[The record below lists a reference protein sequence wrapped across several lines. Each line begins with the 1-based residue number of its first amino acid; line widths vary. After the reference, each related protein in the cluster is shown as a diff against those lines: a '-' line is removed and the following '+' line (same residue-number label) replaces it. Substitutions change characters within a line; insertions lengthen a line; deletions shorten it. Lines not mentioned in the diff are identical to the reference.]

1 MGGIGTAVLKHDIQV
16 QVDGT
21 AQQFVADNPRGHF
34 MVFKRNDIAVQ
45 CQIPLI
51 CRQRN
56 HNLVKTKKQEIL
68 RQMRGTKRAFAG
80 TGDSG
85 YLPQFRLSRGD
96 KPLQALL
103 YQSLCF
109 GRFYRFVIGIYKLIK
124 RGHQHFQHQSISDYP
139 IFKPPKVRFPPVH
152 PAAQTFRTL
161 SSALRW
167 RE

>member
-1 MGGIGTAVLKHDIQV
+1 MICGGILLKPRGSFQNQLFGHKTVYLFGAFGGTVYRKLCIADDKVDGGAVAFAADILKQLKMGGIGTAVLKHDIQV

-85 YLPQFRLSRGD
+85 
-96 KPLQALL
+96 
-103 YQSLCF
+103 
-109 GRFYRFVIGIYKLIK
+109 
-124 RGHQHFQHQSISDYP
+124 
-139 IFKPPKVRFPPVH
+139 
-152 PAAQTFRTL
+152 
-161 SSALRW
+161 
-167 RE
+167 